1 MGIHAR
7 AGGALA
13 AVRRDRTVVD
23 VDPCGR
29 GARAV
34 LVAGAHPGGCT
45 QRHGGGAASSSALVE
60 KSTRDM
66 SCGSRCCGA
75 RTYAYAHGVVK
86 VRLIKGLPY
95 G

>member
-23 VDPCGR
+23 LDPRGR

-34 LVAGAHPGGCT
+34 LVAGAHPEGCAR
-45 QRHGGGAASSSALVE
+45 RHGGGAASSSALVE

-75 RTYAYAHGVVK
+75 RTYAYAHGGVNFACH
-86 VRLIKGLPY
+86 KGATL
-95 G
+95 